1 MKNKMFALIGIAAL
15 VLAMTPTNVQAQ
27 AITGTN
33 LVTVTSTNSS
43 GGTTTVTLPAAQ
55 LEAALGIPAGA
66 QLPAFNSAGL
76 DFTNVNYKAGTG
88 MEYLSSGGVASY
100 IEGDWDF
107 HHSASVDFGVAGNV
121 ALSGTSSGFQSGAI
135 DFELIK
141 NFSNFQL
148 AAQAGIGGV
157 FEGTRSVYGEENLE
171 INYNLAQGTG
181 LTFLGGSTGSSV
193 FTYVFGKVSLQEN
206 GGTGGNWN
214 FSKLFVVGAG
224 VAF

>member
-1 MKNKMFALIGIAAL
+1 MKFNKWTFGLAAVAA
-15 VLAMTPTNVQAQ
+15 VLCTSAVRAQ
-27 AITGTN
+27 TVTGTN
-33 LVTVTSTNSS
+33 LVTVTSTNAS
-43 GGTTTVTLPAAQ
+43 GGTTTVTMSAAQ
-55 LEAALGIPAGA
+55 LEAALGLPAGA
-66 QLPAFNSAGL
+66 QLPAFNPAGL

-88 MEYLSSGGVASY
+88 MEYLASGGVASD

-107 HHSASVDFGVAGNV
+107 HHSASVDLGVAGNV

-148 AAQAGIGGV
+148 AGQAGIGGV

-181 LTFLGGSTGSSV
+181 LTFLGGSTGSSM

-214 FSKLFVVGAG
+214 FSKLFAVGAG